1 MLEGKK
7 AVKIFSDNKLFSGS
21 WELMSLLTTFF
32 CPVVMNFYAVYFRCK
47 GCLPHRMR
55 RRAWIW
61 APCVRHTSSP
71 SRIWLTVATP
81 PVSSVAAVTTESPS
95 PRNTPVYP
103 KRSLHSYTYQ
113 NLILLIIWMLTGC
126 FFFIPLT
133 LISHACTFTIKHI
146 HTQVS
151 DDLGRNKYKW
161 CFSV

>member
-1 MLEGKK
+1 
-7 AVKIFSDNKLFSGS
+7 
-21 WELMSLLTTFF
+21 MSLLTTFF

-113 NLILLIIWMLTGC
+113 NFILLIIWMLTG
-126 FFFIPLT
+126 FFFFHSVDIY
-133 LISHACTFTIKHI
+133 FTCLYFHNKT

-151 DDLGRNKYKW
+151 DDLGGNKYK
-161 CFSV
+161 

>member
-1 MLEGKK
+1 
-7 AVKIFSDNKLFSGS
+7 
-21 WELMSLLTTFF
+21 MSLLTTFF

-103 KRSLHSYTYQ
+103 KRSLQSYTYQ
-113 NLILLIIWMLTGC
+113 NLILLFIWMLTGFF

-133 LISHACTFTIKHI
+133 LISHACTFIIK

-151 DDLGRNKYKW
+151 DDLGGNKYK
-161 CFSV
+161 

>member
-7 AVKIFSDNKLFSGS
+7 KVKIFSDNKLFSGS

-47 GCLPHRMR
+47 GCLLHRMR

-81 PVSSVAAVTTESPS
+81 LVSSVAAVTMESPS

-103 KRSLHSYTYQ
+103 KRSLQSNTYQ
-113 NLILLIIWMLTGC
+113 RFHSVILKNLLGC
-126 FFFIPLT
+126 EQFFF
-133 LISHACTFTIKHI
+133 SFHI
-146 HTQVS
+146 
-151 DDLGRNKYKW
+151 
-161 CFSV
+161 FS

>member
-1 MLEGKK
+1 
-7 AVKIFSDNKLFSGS
+7 
-21 WELMSLLTTFF
+21 MSLLTTFF
-32 CPVVMNFYAVYFRCK
+32 CSVVMNFYAVYFRCK

-81 PVSSVAAVTTESPS
+81 PVSSVAAVTTESLS

-113 NLILLIIWMLTGC
+113 NLILLIIWMLTG
-126 FFFIPLT
+126 FFFFHSVDIN
-133 LISHACTFTIKHI
+133 FTCLYFHNKK
-146 HTQVS
+146 HTQVT
-151 DDLGRNKYKW
+151 DDLGGNKYK
-161 CFSV
+161 

>member
-1 MLEGKK
+1 
-7 AVKIFSDNKLFSGS
+7 
-21 WELMSLLTTFF
+21 MSLLTTFF

-81 PVSSVAAVTTESPS
+81 PVSSVAAVTTESLS

-103 KRSLHSYTYQ
+103 KRSLQSYTYQ
-113 NLILLIIWMLTGC
+113 NFILLIIWMLTGFC
-126 FFFIPLT
+126 FFH
-133 LISHACTFTIKHI
+133 SVDSNFTCLYFHNKTHT

-151 DDLGRNKYKW
+151 DDLGRNKYK
-161 CFSV
+161 

>member
-1 MLEGKK
+1 
-7 AVKIFSDNKLFSGS
+7 
-21 WELMSLLTTFF
+21 MSLLTTFF

-81 PVSSVAAVTTESPS
+81 PVSSVAAVTMESPS

-113 NLILLIIWMLTGC
+113 NLILLIIWMLTG
-126 FFFIPLT
+126 FFFFHSVDIN
-133 LISHACTFTIKHI
+133 FTCLYFHNKTHT
-146 HTQVS
+146 HTQVI
-151 DDLGRNKYKW
+151 DDLGINKYK
-161 CFSV
+161 

>member
-1 MLEGKK
+1 
-7 AVKIFSDNKLFSGS
+7 
-21 WELMSLLTTFF
+21 MSLLTTFF

-113 NLILLIIWMLTGC
+113 NFILLIIWMLTG
-126 FFFIPLT
+126 FFFFHSVDIN
-133 LISHACTFTIKHI
+133 FTCLYFHNKTQTHT

-151 DDLGRNKYKW
+151 DDLGGNKYK
-161 CFSV
+161 